1 MNRRDYIKVSNGVGL
16 ISLTGFAGC
25 PENTREP
32 STTSQ
37 RVADDWTPGPG
48 EWAFWPGYGPRMNR
62 YNPNAEPPRNQPSIA
77 WKHSTSRLFTH
88 RWLAI
93 ANGKIIARTE
103 AKFHAIDTSNG
114 QQLWKN
120 SSSGFGSI
128 IYVDGRLYHS
138 TRQFDQALSLDG
150 DTIWTNDNSN
160 FIVGETAG
168 KVFADSDSGISWHD
182 PETGARQG
190 NVETDFRPVM
200 ATGGRVYGRTSTK
213 LAAFT
218 TENGKFTKAWEQVID
233 GPFRPYNG
241 FVLAADRLYVRERDD
256 ELRQRLE
263 IYNLDGEVLDR
274 KTWPNQQ
281 LRGIIFADGVEYRFI
296 SHLDDDGEGFEA
308 SHLIAFQDSEELWR
322 HSFEGRSPVPVIS
335 PETIVASDGADLLA
349 LDKDTGEQLWEL
361 PNTGGQIVI
370 VDDSIYVNGQQFY
383 RLRA

>member
-1 MNRRDYIKVSNGVGL
+1 
-16 ISLTGFAGC
+16 
-25 PENTREP
+25 
-32 STTSQ
+32 
-37 RVADDWTPGPG
+37 
-48 EWAFWPGYGPRMNR
+48 
-62 YNPNAEPPRNQPSIA
+62 
-77 WKHSTSRLFTH
+77 
-88 RWLAI
+88 
-93 ANGKIIARTE
+93 
-103 AKFHAIDTSNG
+103 
-114 QQLWKN
+114 
-120 SSSGFGSI
+120 
-128 IYVDGRLYHS
+128 
-138 TRQFDQALSLDG
+138 
-150 DTIWTNDNSN
+150 
-160 FIVGETAG
+160 
-168 KVFADSDSGISWHD
+168 
-182 PETGARQG
+182 
-190 NVETDFRPVM
+190 M

-218 TENGKFTKAWEQVID
+218 TENGKFTKVWEQVID